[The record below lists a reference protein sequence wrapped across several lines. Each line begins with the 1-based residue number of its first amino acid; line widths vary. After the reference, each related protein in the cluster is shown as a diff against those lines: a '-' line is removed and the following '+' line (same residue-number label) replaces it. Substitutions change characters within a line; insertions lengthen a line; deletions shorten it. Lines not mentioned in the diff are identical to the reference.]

1 MGKGS
6 PYKTLSQCVKK
17 EGGSQLIL
25 IEKSVQ
31 NIKFCI
37 KFLISAATSPI
48 LSTLHNLTKRCGR
61 QFDFKFL

>member
-31 NIKFCI
+31 NIKF
-37 KFLISAATSPI
+37 LISAATSPI